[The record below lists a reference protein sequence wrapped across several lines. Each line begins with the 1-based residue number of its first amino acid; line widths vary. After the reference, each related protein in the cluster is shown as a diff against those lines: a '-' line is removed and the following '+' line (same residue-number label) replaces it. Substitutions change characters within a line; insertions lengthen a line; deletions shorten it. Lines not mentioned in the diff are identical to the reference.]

1 MRDEEGRFIVRLP
14 TKQVISEIGATLP
27 MATAGFLNVEK
38 RLQHDKHLK
47 AEYIRFMN
55 EYIEMGHMVQV
66 MDDSTQT
73 QNPFYLPHHSVKKA
87 SSLTTKVRVVF
98 DASCQKYIRRIS

>member
-1 MRDEEGRFIVRLP
+1 
-14 TKQVISEIGATLP
+14 
-27 MATAGFLNVEK
+27 
-38 RLQHDKHLK
+38 
-47 AEYIRFMN
+47 MN

-66 MDDSTQT
+66 MDDSTQM

-98 DASCQKYIRRIS
+98 VASAKSTSGISLNDALKCGLVVQQDLFSILVRFHKHQFVLFSDIEKMFR